1 MWKENL
7 YQPVE
12 VLTRRHTKFPIDE
25 HQHSFYEMVY
35 VREGSGTFSVRE
47 EGCPIRQCRYR
58 ARSLFLIPPDTT
70 HRFTITTCSEYVFI
84 RFTPQYAADYLGRR
98 IEQALGAPAEQCV
111 VVLRP
116 EDARTADL
124 LFGFIEAES
133 AAPRECSNPLIQAWL
148 NSILLLVA
156 GHRLQEIDRQLP
168 LSDPH
173 PDKALY
179 MLQYIQQQIHHPER
193 LTCEA
198 LGEKFHLAPSYVGPY
213 FKRHFHEELRSYIRR
228 NRIRA
233 AEHLLAESPLT
244 VKEIAARLGFTDAGY
259 LVKSFRA
266 FHTMTPLE
274 FRRRNRPGTPSQSDE
289 RLPRTETSVPT
300 AAASTDPDSPDRKTS
315 DPA

>member
-98 IEQALGAPAEQCV
+98 IEQALGASVGQCV
-111 VVLRP
+111 VALRP

-133 AAPRECSNPLIQAWL
+133 AAPRERSNPLIRAWL

-156 GHRLQEIDRQLP
+156 DHYLQQIDQALP
-168 LSDPH
+168 QTDPH
-173 PDKALY
+173 PDRALY
-179 MLQYIQQQIHHPER
+179 MLQYIQQQIHRPER

-213 FKRHFHEELRSYIRR
+213 FKHHFHEELRSYIRR

-233 AEHLLAESPLT
+233 VEQLLTESPLT

-259 LVKSFRA
+259 LVKSFRT
-266 FHTMTPLE
+266 FHAMTPLA
-274 FRRRNRPGTPSQSDE
+274 FRRQHRHTPLVGTDDATAELEPTTSRP
-289 RLPRTETSVPT
+289 
-300 AAASTDPDSPDRKTS
+300 A
-315 DPA
+315 